1 MIDCDEAG
9 VFLETSDRGNGK
21 AHKTVRVISRGP
33 YSKTEK
39 WNLMMGISG
48 EEGGVE
54 NPSRRWRTLWLRGG
68 TTIERVLEF
77 VNVVLED
84 IGHATPERRYC
95 FTMDNLA
102 AHKNAAVAALIHGHG
117 HRLVFRAPYYPM
129 DGPIEYAFNTLQ
141 GLLRSNMHNIHD
153 APSLLNE
160 IGNAIGAMDD
170 FEPYFLNCGFWRN

>member
-1 MIDCDEAG
+1 MSFSCVCPQYCRVDHCTGAEDRESENG
-9 VFLETSDRGNGK
+9 VAF
-21 AHKTVRVISRGP
+21 I
-33 YSKTEK
+33 
-39 WNLMMGISG
+39 
-48 EEGGVE
+48 
-54 NPSRRWRTLWLRGG
+54 
-68 TTIERVLEF
+68 

-129 DGPIEYAFNTLQ
+129 DGPIEYVFNTLQ

-153 APSLLNE
+153 APTLLNE

-170 FEPYFLNCGFWRN
+170 FEPYFLNCRFWRN